1 MLAIASCL
9 CARALAQDNSNLLHA
24 VAANYRSLSSFEISG
39 ELQADI
45 PGSPWKLHVRLD
57 DALLSPQSP
66 LLKYGD
72 VRRFSASA
80 RTISDSAGNPG
91 PRTTENMNV
100 MMPEH
105 AAHFTEIDSRIL
117 NQRQLPDEAMRF
129 NGSTIQCA
137 VFEVTYDRKQWKPEE
152 QTIKYWIDPKHLLV
166 VKQEFAEWQ
175 VKQLS
180 LALYGI
186 GCIPW
191 TQWR

>member
-1 MLAIASCL
+1 
-9 CARALAQDNSNLLHA
+9 
-24 VAANYRSLSSFEISG
+24 
-39 ELQADI
+39 
-45 PGSPWKLHVRLD
+45 
-57 DALLSPQSP
+57 
-66 LLKYGD
+66 
-72 VRRFSASA
+72 
-80 RTISDSAGNPG
+80 
-91 PRTTENMNV
+91 MNV

-129 NGSTIQCA
+129 NGSTTQCA